1 MRARGS
7 EGRGVGE
14 GGWRFGGVN
23 VLCLPVNGGCGEFC
37 VSKFGPRLKRQC
49 GALFNC

>member
-1 MRARGS
+1 MRL
-7 EGRGVGE
+7 EIQ
-14 GGWRFGGVN
+14 GVN
-23 VLCLPVNGGCGEFC
+23 VLCLPVNGGRGEFC